1 MNVSEKAAARGGE
14 FWARLCALPV
24 FNFRVDGAFIDG
36 AHANNANGDWI
47 DLAEVQQI
55 VDDAESRIAEL
66 KAQAAVKVAPELPAM
81 NPDLERILGIM
92 CFECI
97 HFAQAFRMAGQ
108 PIARKAEAEQAATIH
123 WLLGHY
129 FRSGANWRVAAT
141 ADMERMKYF
150 ATAAQSVSEIKP

>member
-1 MNVSEKAAARGGE
+1 MNVSEKAGARGGK
-14 FWARLCALPV
+14 FWARLCALPL
-24 FNFRVDGAFIDG
+24 FNFRVDGTVIGG
-36 AHANNANGDWI
+36 AHAKNANGDWV

-55 VDDAESRIAEL
+55 VDDAESCRAEL
-66 KAQAAVKVAPELPAM
+66 KAQAAAKAAPEFPAM

-97 HFAQAFRMAGQ
+97 HFAQALRMAGQ
-108 PIARKAEAEQAATIH
+108 PIATKAEAEQAATIH

-141 ADMERMKYF
+141 VDMERMKYF
-150 ATAAQSVSEIKP
+150 ATAAPSVSEIKP